1 MNGPA
6 KKVRDII
13 AVTGDE
19 DMVEAIIDAINR
31 RIRGIKKNRGAMFIT
46 LAKDYDRKNNI
57 NLNFR

>member
-1 MNGPA
+1 MNEPA

-31 RIRGIKKNRGAMFIT
+31 RIIF
-46 LAKDYDRKNNI
+46 
-57 NLNFR
+57 